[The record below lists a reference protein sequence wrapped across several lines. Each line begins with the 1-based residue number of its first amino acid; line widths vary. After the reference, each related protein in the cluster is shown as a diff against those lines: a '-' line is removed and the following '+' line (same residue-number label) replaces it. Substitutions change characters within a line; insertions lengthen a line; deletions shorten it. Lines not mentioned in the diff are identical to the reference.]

1 MAKYRCARCGTER
14 EDLADVVWT
23 EKGWLCA
30 YCQDSEYIEELERA
44 GEPNAR
50 QIVAQ
55 MRSDME
61 R

>member
-1 MAKYRCARCGTER
+1 
-14 EDLADVVWT
+14 VWT